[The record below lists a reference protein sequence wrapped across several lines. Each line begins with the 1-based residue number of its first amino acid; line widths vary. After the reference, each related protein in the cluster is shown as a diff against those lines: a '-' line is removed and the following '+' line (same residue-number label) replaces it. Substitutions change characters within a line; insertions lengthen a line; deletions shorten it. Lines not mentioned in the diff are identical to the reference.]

1 MVKRLE
7 DKDINIYLFFIY
19 FIMKNIDFLKRNL
32 IAHRGVHNSV
42 IPENTLP
49 AFVKCVDK
57 NYIIELDIHILTDN
71 TIVVY
76 HDHNLKKLTGVNKV
90 IETLSYPQLSKI
102 KIKNKYTIPTLKQVM
117 HIVNGKVPI
126 LIEIKDMNNNSKFE
140 EELIKILDN
149 YEGEVAIQSMNPFV
163 IDWFYK
169 NKKEYVIGLIVF
181 NDLNYKLVKKYI
193 KKIDFI
199 SVYKK
204 QLPFK
209 TNKLVFGWTIRKD
222 SEYKK
227 YKNLCDNLI
236 CENIL

>member
-1 MVKRLE
+1 M
-7 DKDINIYLFFIY
+7 KDIE
-19 FIMKNIDFLKRNL
+19 FLKSSL
-32 IAHRGVHNSV
+32 IAHRGVHNSN

-49 AFVKCVDK
+49 AFVKSIDK

-71 TIVVY
+71 TIVIY
-76 HDHNLKKLTGVNKV
+76 HDHNLKKLTGVNKI

-102 KIKNKYTIPTLKQVM
+102 KINKKYTIPTLKQLL
-117 HIVNGKVPI
+117 HILNGKVPI
-126 LIEIKDMNNNSKFE
+126 LIEIKDMNNNSKLE
-140 EELIKILDN
+140 EELVKILDN
-149 YEGEVAIQSMNPFV
+149 YKGKFAIQSMNPFV

-169 NKKEYVIGLIVF
+169 NRKDYIIGLIIF
-181 NDLNYKLVKKYI
+181 NDLNYNIVKKYT

-209 TNKLVFGWTIRKD
+209 TKLLTLAWTIRKE

-227 YKNLCDNLI
+227 YVKLCDNLI

>member
-1 MVKRLE
+1 M
-7 DKDINIYLFFIY
+7 KDIS
-19 FIMKNIDFLKRNL
+19 FLKSSL
-32 IAHRGVHNSV
+32 IAHRGVHNSN
-42 IPENTLP
+42 IPENTLS

-71 TIVVY
+71 TIVIY

-90 IETLSYPQLSKI
+90 IETLSYAQLSKI
-102 KIKNKYTIPTLKQVM
+102 KINKKYTIPTLKQLL
-117 HIVNGKVPI
+117 HILNGEVPV

-140 EELIKILDN
+140 EELVKILDN
-149 YEGEVAIQSMNPFV
+149 YKGEFAIQSMNPYV

-169 NKKEYVIGLIVF
+169 NRKYYIIGLIVF
-181 NDLNYKLVKKYI
+181 NDLNYKIVKRYV

-209 TNKLVFGWTIRKD
+209 INKLVLGWTIRKE

-227 YKNLCDNLI
+227 YRNLCDNLI

>member
-1 MVKRLE
+1 
-7 DKDINIYLFFIY
+7 
-19 FIMKNIDFLKRNL
+19 MKNIDFLKRSV
-32 IAHRGVHNSV
+32 IAHRGFHNSQ

-57 NYIIELDIHILTDN
+57 NYIIELDIHILSDN

-90 IETLSYPQLSKI
+90 IETLTYAQLSSI
-102 KIKNKYTIPTLKQVM
+102 KIDKKYTIPTLKQVM
-117 HIVNGKVPI
+117 HIVDGKVPI
-126 LIEIKDMNNNSKFE
+126 LIEIKDVDNKSKFE
-140 EELIKILDN
+140 EELVKILDN
-149 YEGEVAIQSMNPFV
+149 YKGEFAIQSTNPFV

-169 NKKEYVIGLIVF
+169 NRKDYVIGLIVF

-209 TNKLVFGWTIRKD
+209 INKLVLGWTIRKQ
-222 SEYKK
+222 SEYEK
-227 YKNLCDNLI
+227 YKYLCDNLI

>member
-1 MVKRLE
+1 
-7 DKDINIYLFFIY
+7 
-19 FIMKNIDFLKRNL
+19 MKNIDFLKRGL
-32 IAHRGVHNSV
+32 IAHRGLHNLQ

-49 AFVKCVDK
+49 SFVKCVDK
-57 NYIIELDIHILTDN
+57 NYIIELDIHILSDN

-90 IETLSYPQLSKI
+90 IETLSYAQLSKV
-102 KIKNKYTIPTLKQVM
+102 KIDKKYTIPTLKQVM

-126 LIEIKDMNNNSKFE
+126 LIEIKDVDNNSKFE
-140 EELIKILDN
+140 EELVKILDN
-149 YEGEVAIQSMNPFV
+149 YKGEFAIQSTNPFV

-169 NKKEYVIGLIVF
+169 NRKDYVIGLIVF
-181 NDLNYKLVKKYI
+181 NDLNYKLVKKYVN
-193 KKIDFI
+193 KIDFI

-209 TNKLVFGWTIRKD
+209 INKLVLGWTIRKQ
-222 SEYKK
+222 SEYEK
-227 YKNLCDNLI
+227 YKYLCDNLI

>member
-1 MVKRLE
+1 
-7 DKDINIYLFFIY
+7 
-19 FIMKNIDFLKRNL
+19 MKNIDFLKRSL
-32 IAHRGVHNSV
+32 IAHRGFHNSQ

-57 NYIIELDIHILTDN
+57 NYIIELDIHILSDN
-71 TIVVY
+71 TIVVS

-102 KIKNKYTIPTLKQVM
+102 KINKKYTIPTLKQVM
-117 HIVNGKVPI
+117 HIVNGSVPI
-126 LIEIKDMNNNSKFE
+126 LIEIKDVDNNNKFE
-140 EELIKILDN
+140 EELVKILDN
-149 YEGEVAIQSMNPFV
+149 YKGEFAIQSMNPFV

-169 NKKEYVIGLIVF
+169 NRKNYVIGLIVF
-181 NDLNYKLVKKYI
+181 NDLNYKLIKKYTN
-193 KKIDFI
+193 KIDFI

-209 TNKLVFGWTIRKD
+209 TNKLVLGWTIRKQ
-222 SEYKK
+222 SEYEK
-227 YKNLCDNLI
+227 YKYLCDNLI

>member
-1 MVKRLE
+1 
-7 DKDINIYLFFIY
+7 
-19 FIMKNIDFLKRNL
+19 MKNIDFLKRSL
-32 IAHRGVHNSV
+32 IAHRGVHNSS

-57 NYIIELDIHILTDN
+57 NYIIELDIHILIDN

-90 IETLSYPQLSKI
+90 IETLSYAQLSKI
-102 KIKNKYTIPTLKQVM
+102 KINKKYTIPTLKQVM
-117 HIVNGKVPI
+117 HIIDGKVPL
-126 LIEIKDMNNNSKFE
+126 LIEIKDVDNNSKFE
-140 EELIKILDN
+140 EELVKLLDN
-149 YEGEVAIQSMNPFV
+149 YKGEFAIQSTNPFV

-169 NKKEYVIGLIVF
+169 NRKDYVIGLIVF
-181 NDLNYKLVKKYI
+181 NNLNYKLVKKYTN
-193 KKIDFI
+193 KIDFI

-209 TNKLVFGWTIRKD
+209 SNKIVLGWTIRKQ
-222 SEYKK
+222 SEYEK
-227 YKNLCDNLI
+227 YKYLCDNLI

>member
-1 MVKRLE
+1 
-7 DKDINIYLFFIY
+7 
-19 FIMKNIDFLKRNL
+19 MKSIDFLKRSL
-32 IAHRGVHNSV
+32 IAHRGVHNPK

-49 AFVKCVDK
+49 AFVKSVDK
-57 NYIIELDIHILTDN
+57 NYIIELDIHILKDN

-76 HDHNLKKLTGVNKV
+76 HDHNLKKLTSVNKV
-90 IETLSYPQLSKI
+90 IETLSYEQLSKI
-102 KIKNKYTIPTLKQVM
+102 KINKKYTIPTLKQVI
-117 HIVNGKVPI
+117 HIVNGNVPI
-126 LIEIKDMNNNSKFE
+126 LIEVKDVNNNAKFE
-140 EELIKILDN
+140 EELVKILDN
-149 YEGEVAIQSMNPFV
+149 YNGEFAIQSMNPFV

-169 NKKEYVIGLIVF
+169 NRKDYVIGLIIF
-181 NDLNYKLVKKYI
+181 NELNYNIVKKYT

-209 TNKLVFGWTIRKD
+209 INKLVLGWTIRNKK
-222 SEYKK
+222 EYNK

>member
-1 MVKRLE
+1 M
-7 DKDINIYLFFIY
+7 KDIE
-19 FIMKNIDFLKRNL
+19 FLKSSL
-32 IAHRGVHNSV
+32 IAHRGVHNSN

-49 AFVKCVDK
+49 AFVKSIDK

-71 TIVVY
+71 TIVIY
-76 HDHNLKKLTGVNKV
+76 HDHNLKKLTGVNKI

-102 KIKNKYTIPTLKQVM
+102 KINKKYTIPTLNQLL
-117 HIVNGKVPI
+117 HILNGKVPI
-126 LIEIKDMNNNSKFE
+126 LIEVKDVNNNNKFE
-140 EELIKILDN
+140 EELVKILDN
-149 YEGEVAIQSMNPFV
+149 YKGKFAIQSMNPFV

-169 NKKEYVIGLIVF
+169 NRKDYVIGLIIF
-181 NDLNYKLVKKYI
+181 NDLNYNILKEYT

-209 TNKLVFGWTIRKD
+209 TKLLTLGWTIRKE

-227 YKNLCDNLI
+227 YVKLCDNLI

>member
-1 MVKRLE
+1 M
-7 DKDINIYLFFIY
+7 KDIS
-19 FIMKNIDFLKRNL
+19 FLKSSL
-32 IAHRGVHNSV
+32 IAHRGVHNSN
-42 IPENTLP
+42 IPENTLS

-71 TIVVY
+71 TIVIY

-90 IETLSYPQLSKI
+90 IEMLSYAQLSKI
-102 KIKNKYTIPTLKQVM
+102 KINKKYTMPTLNQLL
-117 HIVNGKVPI
+117 HILDGEVPV

-140 EELIKILDN
+140 EELVKILDN
-149 YEGEVAIQSMNPFV
+149 YNGKFAIQSMNPFV

-169 NKKEYVIGLIVF
+169 NRKDYVIGLIIF
-181 NDLNYKLVKKYI
+181 NDLNYNLLKKYT

-209 TNKLVFGWTIRKD
+209 TKLLTLGWTIRKE

-227 YKNLCDNLI
+227 YVKLCDNLI

>member
-1 MVKRLE
+1 
-7 DKDINIYLFFIY
+7 
-19 FIMKNIDFLKRNL
+19 MKNIEFLKRNL
-32 IAHRGVHNSV
+32 IAHRGVHNSQ

-49 AFVKCVDK
+49 AFVKCMDK

-102 KIKNKYTIPTLKQVM
+102 KINKKYTIPTLKQVM
-117 HIVNGKVPI
+117 HIVDGNVPI
-126 LIEIKDMNNNSKFE
+126 LIEIKDVDNNSKFE
-140 EELIKILDN
+140 EELVKILDN
-149 YEGEVAIQSMNPFV
+149 YKGEFAIQSMNPFV

-169 NKKEYVIGLIVF
+169 NRKDYVIGLIVF
-181 NDLNYKLVKKYI
+181 NDLNYKLVKKYV
-193 KKIDFI
+193 KKIEFI

-209 TNKLVFGWTIRKD
+209 INKIVLGWTIRKQK
-222 SEYKK
+222 EYTK

>member
-1 MVKRLE
+1 MY
-7 DKDINIYLFFIY
+7 INYT
-19 FIMKNIDFLKRNL
+19 MKNIDFLKRSV
-32 IAHRGVHNSV
+32 IAHRGLHNSQ

-57 NYIIELDIHILTDN
+57 NYIIELDIHILSDN

-76 HDHNLKKLTGVNKV
+76 HDHNLKTLTGVNKV
-90 IETLSYPQLSKI
+90 IETLSYAQLSQI
-102 KIKNKYTIPTLKQVM
+102 KINKKYTIPTLKQVM
-117 HIVNGKVPI
+117 HIVNGKVPV
-126 LIEIKDMNNNSKFE
+126 LIEIKDVDNNSKFE
-140 EELIKILDN
+140 EELVKILDD
-149 YEGEVAIQSMNPFV
+149 YKGEFAIQSTNPFV

-169 NKKEYVIGLIVF
+169 NRKDYVIGLIVF

-193 KKIDFI
+193 KKIEFI

-209 TNKLVFGWTIRKD
+209 TNKLVFGWTIRKQ
-222 SEYKK
+222 SEYEK
-227 YKNLCDNLI
+227 YKYLCDNLI

>member
-1 MVKRLE
+1 M
-7 DKDINIYLFFIY
+7 KDIN
-19 FIMKNIDFLKRNL
+19 FLKNNL
-32 IAHRGVHNSV
+32 IAHRGIHNTE

-49 AFVKCVDK
+49 AFYKCVDK
-57 NYIIELDIHILTDN
+57 KYIIELDIHILTDN
-71 TIVVY
+71 SIVVF

-102 KIKNKYTIPTLKQVM
+102 KIDKKYTIPTLKQVM

-140 EELIKILDN
+140 EELVKILDN
-149 YEGEVAIQSMNPFV
+149 YNGEFAIQSMNPFV

-169 NKKEYVIGLIVF
+169 NRKDYVIGLIIF
-181 NDLNYKLVKKYI
+181 NDLNYNIVKRYV

-209 TNKLVFGWTIRKD
+209 INKLVLGWTIRKE

-227 YKNLCDNLI
+227 YINLCDNLI

>member
-1 MVKRLE
+1 M
-7 DKDINIYLFFIY
+7 KDIS
-19 FIMKNIDFLKRNL
+19 FLKSSL
-32 IAHRGVHNSV
+32 IAHRGVHNSN
-42 IPENTLP
+42 IPENTLS

-71 TIVVY
+71 TIVIY

-90 IETLSYPQLSKI
+90 IETLNYAQLSKI
-102 KIKNKYTIPTLKQVM
+102 KINKKYTIPTLSQLL
-117 HIVNGKVPI
+117 HILQGKVPI

-140 EELIKILDN
+140 EELVKILDN
-149 YEGEVAIQSMNPFV
+149 YKGKFAIQSMNPFV

-169 NKKEYVIGLIVF
+169 NRKNYIIGLIVF
-181 NDLNYKLVKKYI
+181 NNLNYNLVKKYT

-204 QLPFK
+204 QLPIQ
-209 TNKLVFGWTIRKD
+209 TKLLTLAWTIRIE

-227 YKNLCDNLI
+227 YIKLCDNLI